1 MRQLMGSFLVAALF
15 WATAVSA
22 QPLRNND
29 YSIDLYQG
37 PILAPIRVTGISG
50 AYAGYAEGIEGFVAN
65 AAAPAVREPFS
76 INHFEMDVA
85 GSLSIPIDVFENND
99 FDNSGDLDF
108 DYSNFIYANAGG
120 ILQLGWFGTGGI
132 GELQRY
138 SITDFEGTSN
148 QITIGRYH
156 LLAAIRL
163 LDGQL
168 MVGGGARG
176 LTVGIDAPDAN
187 LTLFGAGPELGF
199 LVRPDWESYRFGAT
213 LRLPVIARDVSG
225 ADRQAGADGVKRVGG
240 LVLPDDAVLPWELE
254 LGMAV
259 QVGPR
264 PLNPAWTDPTVQEDA
279 LREALEERRKQRAR
293 KNRQQL
299 SRVDDL
305 EERAVRRGEQLRQE
319 PRLRTREE
327 QELERDIERAEAGR
341 RARYDNW
348 PRERILV
355 TVDLLVSGATGDG
368 VSLEQFL
375 GQNQRSASSRSV
387 VGDAGAEINWSPRFG
402 IETEPVPDLLATR
415 FGSYYEPT
423 RFSGPVGRQ
432 HFTFGADLRL
442 FSTTFW
448 GLVPK
453 VTYKMQA
460 SADIAPRYQSVSG
473 GIGVWH

>member
-1 MRQLMGSFLVAALF
+1 MPRFVGSFVVGALF
-15 WATAVSA
+15 WATSASA
-22 QPLRNND
+22 QPLQNND

-37 PILAPIRVTGISG
+37 PVLAPIRVTGIAG
-50 AYAGYAEGIEGFVAN
+50 AYAGYAEGIQGFVAN

-76 INHFEMDVA
+76 FKHFEMDIA
-85 GSLSIPIDVFENND
+85 GSLSIPVDLFENND

-120 ILQLGWFGTGGI
+120 MLQVGWFGTGAI
-132 GELQRY
+132 GEVQRY

-199 LVRPDWESYRFGAT
+199 LVRPNWESYRLGAT
-213 LRLPVIARDVSG
+213 LRLPVIARDVAGRDRG
-225 ADRQAGADGVKRVGG
+225 ASSDGVKRVGG

-254 LGMAV
+254 VGMAI

-264 PLNPAWTDPTVQEDA
+264 PLNPAWPDPTDQEDA
-279 LREALEERRKQRAR
+279 LRQALEERRKRRTRKHQLQLAR
-293 KNRQQL
+293 VQ
-299 SRVDDL
+299 DPD
-305 EERAVRRGEQLRQE
+305 ERALRRGEQLRQE
-319 PRLRTREE
+319 PRLRVRED

-355 TVDLLVSGATGDG
+355 TMELLVSGATSDG

-375 GQNQRSASSRSV
+375 GQNQRSVSSRSV
-387 VGDAGAEINWSPRFG
+387 VGTAGAEVNWSPRFG
-402 IETEPVPDLLATR
+402 IETEPVPNLLATR

-432 HFTFGADLRL
+432 HFTFGSDLRL

-453 VTYKMQA
+453 VTYKLQA
-460 SADIAPRYQSVSG
+460 SADVAPRYQSVSG